1 MEYMRFTEPLLKGFW
16 GDEEVMYEKRS
27 LPEKVKRVV
36 QEEASFTVVEKKKRA
51 HKESTKESTKEYT
64 KEYTKEST
72 KESTFRSGVVQNW
85 NPDKGYGFITLGSGK
100 IHGKNTIFCHNS
112 QIKKDGFRSLER
124 GQLVKFQVFEN
135 PTRKN
140 IEAINVIE
148 L

>member
-1 MEYMRFTEPLLKGFW
+1 MEYMRFAEPLLKGFW
-16 GDEEVMYEKRS
+16 GDEEVMYGKVFS
-27 LPEKVKRVV
+27 PEKVVKRVV
-36 QEEASFTVVEKKKRA
+36 QKVHPKVVVQEESSFTVVEKKKRA
-51 HKESTKESTKEYT
+51 PKDSTKNSNKESI
-64 KEYTKEST
+64 
-72 KESTFRSGVVQNW
+72 FWSGVVQNW
-85 NPDKGYGFITLGSGK
+85 NLDKGYGFITLGSGK

>member
-1 MEYMRFTEPLLKGFW
+1 MEYMRFAEPLLKGFW
-16 GDEEVMYEKRS
+16 GDEEVMYGKVFS
-27 LPEKVKRVV
+27 PEKVVKSVV
-36 QEEASFTVVEKKKRA
+36 QDEASFAVVEKKKR
-51 HKESTKESTKEYT
+51 KPKGPSRESI
-64 KEYTKEST
+64 
-72 KESTFRSGVVQNW
+72 FWSGVVQNW
-85 NPDKGYGFITLGSGK
+85 NLDKGYGFITLGSGK